1 MEGGDLQQWW
11 EWVTPLLHRMGPLS
25 NAVEYSGMIVTAGWA
40 VISLCGFL
48 LLPPP
53 LEKGERKGLAQFLG
67 VVFGSMLAALY
78 LLNRRAED
86 SFDLVPVA
94 IASLGAGIVL
104 FLVYL
109 LVRRLLTYR
118 CANDDNKYL
127 GGLRLHPDTKSAL
140 AGDYSGLSEE
150 RQIKAGQRPTTVQAY
165 FCQSDKDDPAWT
177 WTKGSLDAAWWLI
190 VVLYVVTMLALATGL
205 SAMALEL
212 HEDQIEVSETATDRV
227 VSIPT
232 TLLFDFNSATI
243 AKGSDGYLETVARM
257 IADAKAEKVRVV
269 GHTDGFGEEPY
280 NQRLSEQRALA
291 VKGWLAGR
299 GGLANVVFEVSGVGE
314 KEPKQRETDDKG
326 KDRPEARHANR
337 RVEVIFSKP

>member
-11 EWVTPLLHRMGPLS
+11 EWVTPFLRRMGPLS
-25 NAVEYSGMIVTAGWA
+25 NAVEYAGMIATAGWA

-48 LLPPP
+48 LFPPP
-53 LEKGERKGLAQFLG
+53 FEEGERKGLARFLG
-67 VVFGSMLAALY
+67 VVLGVMLAALY
-78 LLNRRAED
+78 LHNRRAEH

-94 IASLGAGIVL
+94 IVSLGAGIVL
-104 FLVYL
+104 FLGYL

-118 CANDDNKYL
+118 CVDDENEYL
-127 GGLRLHPDTKSAL
+127 GGIRLQPDAKSVL
-140 AGDYSGLSEE
+140 AGNFAGLPEE
-150 RQIKAGQRPTTVQAY
+150 RQIKVGPPPKTVQAY
-165 FCQSDKDDPAWT
+165 FCRSERDDPTWI

-205 SAMALEL
+205 CAMALEL
-212 HEDQIEVSETATDRV
+212 HEDQIEVTETATERV

-232 TLLFDFNSATI
+232 TLLFDFDSATI

-257 IADAKAEKVRVV
+257 IADANVQKVRVI
-269 GHTDGFGEEPY
+269 GHTDGFGEEAY

-291 VKGWLAGR
+291 VKDWLAGR
-299 GGLANVVFEVSGVGE
+299 GGLASVNFEVSGVGE
-314 KEPKQRETDDKG
+314 KEPKHRETDEKG
-326 KDRPEARHANR
+326 QDQPEARHANR